1 MHNLYGAPDSRV
13 LSAPTRPR
21 APMPYWVLRE
31 LCEIARHTAFLVDI
45 RTRWYSD
52 PARTR
57 RAQRAAVPGGPQ

>member
-1 MHNLYGAPDSRV
+1 MNNLSGAPDLRAPSV
-13 LSAPTRPR
+13 PTRPR
-21 APMPYWVLRE
+21 APMPYWAQRE

-57 RAQRAAVPGGPQ
+57 RAQRAAMLGGPQ